1 MGIAQPV
8 LLNATGGSHG
18 GSLHGVD
25 GSVALA
31 SLTGSSALGEQISDL
46 RGRAV
51 LLATKE
57 QLPAALALLEL
68 DGIARRVVLCPPD
81 LEAEHFAPVA
91 AMAEI
96 DALVTDGSVAACAG
110 LGVPL
115 QVGVRRVPA
124 PVSAD
129 RTPSGETEWVLLT
142 SGTTGVPKLVL
153 HTVASLA
160 GRLTSTGP
168 LDEGSVWSTFYDIR
182 RYGGLQIFLRA
193 MLGGAS
199 LVLSSA
205 SEPAPD
211 FLARAGHYGVTH
223 ISGTPTH
230 WRRALMSGAAHEMS
244 PRYVRLSGEVA
255 DQAILDALRAA
266 YPSAS
271 ISHAFASTEAGV
283 AFSVDDGL
291 EGFPAALVEEQ
302 NGADIEMKVVDGT
315 LRIRSGRNA
324 TRYIGGELDAIRSD
338 DGFVDTGDLVE
349 LRADG
354 RYHFMGRRGGVVN
367 VGGQKVFPEEVEAV
381 INRHPRV
388 RMSLV
393 RGRKSPITG
402 AIVAADVVLENGQG
416 DSTSER
422 AVREEIIAACR
433 RGLAPHKVPTSIRFV
448 PSLQVSASGKLV
460 RPVA

>member
-1 MGIAQPV
+1 V
-8 LLNATGGSHG
+8 LLSAAGVSTG

-25 GSVALA
+25 ASVRIA
-31 SLTGSSALGEQISDL
+31 SLDRSSVLGERVSDL

-51 LLATKE
+51 LIATKE

-68 DGIARRVVLCPPD
+68 DGVARRVVLCPPD
-81 LEAEHFAPVA
+81 LGAEHFAPVA
-91 AMAEI
+91 AMAEA
-96 DALVTDGSVAACAG
+96 DALVTDGSVPACAS
-110 LGVPL
+110 LEVPL
-115 QVGVRRVPA
+115 RVGMRPVPA
-124 PVSAD
+124 PVNED
-129 RTPSGETEWVLLT
+129 RAASEETEWILLT
-142 SGTTGVPKLVL
+142 SGTTGIPKLVL

-160 GRLTSTGP
+160 GKLTSTGP
-168 LDEGSVWSTFYDIR
+168 LEAGSVWSTFYDIR

-193 MLGGAS
+193 VLGGAS

-205 SEPAPD
+205 GEPIPH
-211 FLARAGHYGVTH
+211 FLARAGRHAVTH

-230 WRRALMSGAAHEMS
+230 WRRALMSGAAQAIS

-266 YPSAS
+266 YPRAT

-283 AFSVDDGL
+283 AFAVEDGL
-291 EGFPAALVEEQ
+291 EGFPTTLIGQSRA
-302 NGADIEMKVVDGT
+302 GIEMKVEDGT

-324 TRYIGGELDAIRSD
+324 TRYLGGELDAIRSD

-349 LRADG
+349 LRPDG
-354 RYHFMGRRGGVVN
+354 RYHFMGRRGGVIN
-367 VGGQKVFPEEVEAV
+367 IGGQKVFPEEVEAV

-402 AIVAADVVLENGQG
+402 AIVVADVMLENASG
-416 DSTSER
+416 DATIER
-422 AVREEIIAACR
+422 AVKEEILDTCR
-433 RGLAPHKVPTSIRFV
+433 RGLSPHKVPTSIRFV
-448 PSLQVSASGKLV
+448 PSLEVSASGKLA

>member
-1 MGIAQPV
+1 MGIAQAV
-8 LLNATGGSHG
+8 LLNAAGASHR
-18 GSLHGVD
+18 GSLHGPD
-25 GSVALA
+25 ASVRLA
-31 SLTGSSALGEQISDL
+31 SLAGSSALGERISDL

-68 DGIARRVVLCPPD
+68 DGVARRVVLCPPD
-81 LEAEHFAPVA
+81 LDAAHFAPVA
-91 AMAEI
+91 AMAEV
-96 DALVTDGSVAACAG
+96 DALVTDGSVAACEG
-110 LGVPL
+110 LEVPL
-115 QVGVRRVPA
+115 RVSVQQVPA
-124 PVSAD
+124 PASAD
-129 RTPSGETEWVLLT
+129 RTPSGETEWILLT

-168 LDEGSVWSTFYDIR
+168 LDEDSVWSTFYDIR

-193 MLGGAS
+193 ALGGAS

-205 SEPAPD
+205 SEPTPD
-211 FLARAGHYGVTH
+211 FLARAGRHGVTH

-230 WRRALMSGAAHEMS
+230 WRRALMSGAAREMS
-244 PRYVRLSGEVA
+244 PHYVRLSGEVA

-266 YPSAS
+266 YPSAA

-291 EGFPAALVEEQ
+291 EGFPATLVEQ
-302 NGADIEMKVVDGT
+302 SGADIAMKVEDGT

-349 LRADG
+349 LRPDG
-354 RYHFMGRRGGVVN
+354 RYHFMGRRGGVIN

-402 AIVAADVVLENGQG
+402 AIVAADVVLEDCQG
-416 DSTSER
+416 DSTPER
-422 AVREEIIAACR
+422 AVKEEITAACR
-433 RGLAPHKVPTSIRFV
+433 HGLSPHKVPTSIRFV
-448 PSLQVSASGKLV
+448 PSLEVSASGKLV

>member
-1 MGIAQPV
+1 MGIAQAV
-8 LLNATGGSHG
+8 LLNAATGSNRS
-18 GSLHGVD
+18 SLHGVD
-25 GSVALA
+25 ASVRLA
-31 SLTGSSALGEQISDL
+31 SLAGSSALGEQVSDL

-51 LLATKE
+51 LVATKE

-68 DGIARRVVLCPPD
+68 DGVARRVVLCPPD
-81 LEAEHFAPVA
+81 LDAEHFAPVA
-91 AMAEI
+91 AIAEI

-110 LGVPL
+110 LDVPL
-115 QVGVRRVPA
+115 RVGVRPMPT
-124 PVSAD
+124 PVRAD
-129 RTPSGETEWVLLT
+129 RSPSAETEWILLT

-168 LDEGSVWSTFYDIR
+168 LEEGSVWSTFYDIR

-193 MLGGAS
+193 TLGGAS

-205 SEPAPD
+205 SESAPD
-211 FLARAGHYGVTH
+211 FLSRAGRHGVTH

-230 WRRALMSGAAHEMS
+230 WRRALMSGAAREMS
-244 PRYVRLSGEVA
+244 PRYIRLSGEVA
-255 DQAILDALRAA
+255 DQGILDALRAA
-266 YPSAS
+266 YPSAA

-291 EGFPAALVEEQ
+291 EGFPAALVERSR
-302 NGADIEMKVVDGT
+302 GDVEMKVEGGT

-324 TRYIGGELDAIRSD
+324 ARYLGGEREAIRSD

-349 LRADG
+349 LRPDG
-354 RYHFMGRRGGVVN
+354 RYHFMGRRGGVIN
-367 VGGQKVFPEEVEAV
+367 VGGQKIFPEEVEAV

-393 RGRKSPITG
+393 RGRKNPITG
-402 AIVAADVVLENGQG
+402 AIVAADVVLENCEG
-416 DSTSER
+416 DSTAER
-422 AVREEIIAACR
+422 TVKEEIMAACR
-433 RGLAPHKVPTSIRFV
+433 RGLSPHKVPTSIRFV
-448 PSLQVSASGKLV
+448 PSLEVSASGKLV